1 MEETVTG
8 AGETGGTGETG
19 AKKGGETGQDNDL
32 VASRVGRIVGSTPYG
47 RFFKSHYFFWV
58 LCTQTPS
65 GQLTNKK
72 VRNLS
77 YLLTTSKKCSG

>member
-32 VASRVGRIVGSTPYG
+32 VASRVGKIVGSTPYG
-47 RFFKSHYFFWV
+47 RFF
-58 LCTQTPS
+58 
-65 GQLTNKK
+65 
-72 VRNLS
+72 
-77 YLLTTSKKCSG
+77 